1 MFFWNS
7 YGLQDAISPVIEELV
22 FFHDYIISV
31 LVFIIVFVLG
41 IMASVMRFPWINKSL
56 INRQI
61 IERIWTAAPA
71 IFLILI
77 AIPSLILLYRLDE
90 IRRSVITIKVIGN
103 QWYWTYEYRDFRTT
117 NGKMVAFDSYIVPTE
132 ECEEGDLRL
141 IETDNRP
148 HLPYL
153 TQIRVLV
160 RRSDVLHSWAVPSLG
175 VKIDAVPG
183 RLNQTKFIR
192 FRPGLAYGQCSEI
205 CGANHRFI
213 PIVLEFVRVENFLA
227 TLAYIFEEF

>member
-7 YGLQDAISPVIEELV
+7 YGLQDSISPVIEEIT

-31 LVFIIVFVLG
+31 LVFVTFFVLG
-41 IMASVMRFPWINKSL
+41 ILISVISFSWVNKGL
-56 INRQI
+56 VHGQV

-77 AIPSLILLYRLDE
+77 AIPSLLLLYRLDE
-90 IRRSVITIKVIGN
+90 IRRSVITIKVVGN
-103 QWYWTYEYRDFRTT
+103 QWYWTYEYRDFWATRGERVGF
-117 NGKMVAFDSYIVPTE
+117 NSYMIPLN
-132 ECEEGDLRL
+132 ECEAGDLRL

-148 HLPYL
+148 CLPYL
-153 TQIRVLV
+153 AQIHVLV
-160 RRSDVLHSWAVPSLG
+160 RRADVLHSWAVPSLG

-183 RLNQTKFIR
+183 RLNQTKLIR

-213 PIVLEFVRVENFLA
+213 PIVLEFVGVEDFLTTL
-227 TLAYIFEEF
+227 TLAIEE

>member
-7 YGLQDAISPVIEELV
+7 YGLQDAISPVIEEFI

-31 LVFIIVFVLG
+31 LVFVTFFIIG
-41 IMASVMRFPWINKSL
+41 ILITAMSFSWVNKGL
-56 INRQI
+56 VHGQV

-77 AIPSLILLYRLDE
+77 AIPSLLLLYRLDE

-103 QWYWTYEYRDFRTT
+103 QWYWTYEYRDFHTERGQKLSF
-117 NGKMVAFDSYIVPTE
+117 NSYMLPLE
-132 ECEEGDLRL
+132 DCEGGSPRL

-148 HLPYL
+148 CLPFL

-160 RRSDVLHSWAVPSLG
+160 RRADVLHSWAVPSLG

-183 RLNQTKFIR
+183 RLNQTKLIR

-205 CGANHRFI
+205 CGANHSFI
-213 PIVLEFVRVENFLA
+213 PIVLEFVRIEDFLT
-227 TLAYIFEEF
+227 TLAAAIEE